1 MVSFPVFDFFL
12 FVLNFSRNGLFLF
25 VPYRRSGVWKW
36 CGDTLNSPLVSL
48 WKQGFLLFI
57 AEHMK
62 ELVLIKEAF

>member
-1 MVSFPVFDFFL
+1 M
-12 FVLNFSRNGLFLF
+12 LFLF
-25 VPYRRSGVWKW
+25 SSYHQSGVWKRSL
-36 CGDTLNSPLVSL
+36 DALNAPLVSL